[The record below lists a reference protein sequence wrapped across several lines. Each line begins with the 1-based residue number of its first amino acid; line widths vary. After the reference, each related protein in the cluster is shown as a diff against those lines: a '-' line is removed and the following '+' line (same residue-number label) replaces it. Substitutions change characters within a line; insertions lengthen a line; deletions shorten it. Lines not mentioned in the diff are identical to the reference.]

1 MQVLKK
7 PQCYTK
13 HTERPFKVKLS
24 WSAFDSTGVVG
35 SACHICKQIF
45 Q

>member
-13 HTERPFKVKLS
+13 HTERPLS
-24 WSAFDSTGVVG
+24 WIAFDSTGVVG